1 MGFAP
6 TPIVARAGLL
16 SLWPGDA
23 EGTRVRSA
31 RQSWDCE
38 VQGFGVRLRIVKTI
52 LIRYHARFGCVV
64 HSEKPI
70 APRNSHS

>member
-6 TPIVARAGLL
+6 TPTVARSGLL
-16 SLWPGDA
+16 DLWPGAA
-23 EGTRVRSA
+23 EGTRVSSA

-52 LIRYHARFGCVV
+52 LIRNQGRFGCMV